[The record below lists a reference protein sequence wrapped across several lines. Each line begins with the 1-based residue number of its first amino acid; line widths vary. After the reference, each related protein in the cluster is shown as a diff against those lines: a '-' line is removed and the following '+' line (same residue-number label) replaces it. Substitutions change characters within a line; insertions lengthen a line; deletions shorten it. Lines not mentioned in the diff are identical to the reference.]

1 MDKRIKITG
10 TGCALADFLYNN
22 IDFTSPEFKKYQTKK
37 EGDGGL
43 APGKLVFTEEL
54 EKFASKKYP
63 QIISDIAK
71 GRQPDTFNIGGPS
84 LVSLIHA
91 AQMLPLYEFEV
102 NYYGISGK
110 DETAAKI
117 KELLKKTPVGFS
129 NYLPKS
135 KKSTPFTHVLS
146 DPNFEDGN
154 GERTF
159 INNIGAAWDLTP
171 GELPEP
177 FFNAEIVCFGGT
189 ALSPIIHDNLHL
201 LLEKVKFFRGIT
213 VVNTVY
219 DFRNEK
225 QNPEKP
231 WPLGDTEKSFP
242 NIDILI
248 MDNEEAI
255 RISDGSDISEML
267 EFFKNNSSAFVIT
280 RGSGTT
286 LFFSNGNL
294 FEKESGE
301 LPVSQKVSKNI
312 QTKKYKGDTTGCGD
326 NFVGGVIVSI
336 ATQLQQKKKK
346 LNLKEAI
353 ISGICS
359 GGFACSY
366 TGGTFFENNAGEKKN
381 QVDILMEAYKKQLYE

>member
-1 MDKRIKITG
+1 MDKKIKIAG
-10 TGCALADFLYNN
+10 TGCALADFLYND
-22 IDFTSPEFKKYQTKK
+22 IDFTSPEFKKYHTKK

-43 APGKLVFTEEL
+43 APGNLVFTEEL

-71 GRQPDTFNIGGPS
+71 GRQADTFNIGGPS

-91 AQMLPLYEFEV
+91 AQMLPGDEFKV

-117 KELLKKTPVGFS
+117 KELLRKTPVGFS

-135 KKSTPFTHVLS
+135 KKTTPFTHVLS
-146 DPNFEDGN
+146 DPYFADGN

-171 GELPEP
+171 DELPND
-177 FFNAEIVCFGGT
+177 FFSAEIVCFGGT
-189 ALSPIIHDNLHL
+189 ALSPNIHDNLHV
-201 LLEKVKFFRGIT
+201 LLEKVKLFRGLT

-219 DFRNEK
+219 DFKNEK

-248 MDNEEAI
+248 MDNEEAM
-255 RISDGSDISEML
+255 RISGGRGTFNML
-267 EFFKNNSSAFVIT
+267 EHFKKKSSAFIIT
-280 RGSGTT
+280 RGSDTT

-294 FEKESGE
+294 FKKESGA
-301 LPVSQKVSKNI
+301 LPVSMEVSKNI

-336 ATQLQQKKKK
+336 ARQLQQKKKK
-346 LNLKEAI
+346 LDLKEAI
-353 ISGICS
+353 VCGICS

-366 TGGTFFENNAGEKKN
+366 TGGTFFEKTAGEKKN
-381 QVDILMEAYKKQLYE
+381 KVDLLMKGYKKQLYE